1 MTAVQNEIKSN
12 KSKNAALFRM
22 NNVVNS
28 AAERYRNG
36 LIEFSD
42 YATFEQNR
50 LNAQNSSIESRA
62 QIFQNL
68 VAYYKAS
75 GGGYLL

>member
-1 MTAVQNEIKSN
+1 MVIV
-12 KSKNAALFRM
+12 M
-22 NNVVNS
+22 
-28 AAERYRNG
+28 
-36 LIEFSD
+36 LIECSD